1 MRKARLRQKSAG
13 LPQGVA
19 LEDDEKASQGPIMDV
34 DWLCGVIDEADRRP
48 LQPSVYAAHDAPHG
62 VRLGGVGVV

>member
-19 LEDDEKASQGPIMDV
+19 LEDDEKASQGPIMDI
-34 DWLCGVIDEADRRP
+34 DWLRAVIDERDRRT
-48 LQPSVYAAHDAPHG
+48 LHRRVDAAHVIPHG
-62 VRLGGVGVV
+62 VRLGCVGVI